1 MGLER
6 NHQLWENLWPK
17 PQQLKATP
25 LSRALGLR
33 GLQGLFP
40 VLWSLRAMQVETT
53 VMGSGWDSWQ
63 SVVAQS
69 SAHGTS
75 AETPGQELG

>member
-1 MGLER
+1 MGEFVA
-6 NHQLWENLWPK
+6 
-17 PQQLKATP
+17 KASAAQSHP

-40 VLWSLRAMQVETT
+40 VLWSLRAMQVGTA
-53 VMGSGWDSWQ
+53 VVGSGWDSWQ

-75 AETPGQELG
+75 AEPTAQQETPGQELG